1 MSGNG
6 GMKKSASE
14 DALNTFIKEDSSLGA
29 DGALVFNN
37 VGKWIPHILLPLS
50 FLHVT

>member
-1 MSGNG
+1 MNG

-14 DALNTFIKEDSSLGA
+14 DALNTFIKEDSSLDA